1 MKRLLC
7 MMAAWLLAWTMVL
20 PVALADEGDKKSGD
34 FTYRLKGNG
43 TAVITGYEG
52 TSVEVFVPRMVDG
65 YTVTEI
71 GENAFSAVES
81 GYGKIITLPDTITVI
96 GDRAFEKC
104 KASVINIS
112 DSVQSI
118 GDFAFQSCENIQ
130 TVSIPAGV
138 ERIGTGAFARCSSI
152 KEFYVDSQN
161 AVYATIDG
169 VLYNKQKKELVV
181 FPQGEYSRKKASIP
195 SGIESIAS
203 YAFVGMENYS
213 FNLPDTIKT
222 IGDYAFANITF
233 AHPKTGIQLPAA
245 LEHIGNH
252 AFEGAK
258 LELVKFGSNLK
269 TIGDYA
275 FSYAWMYTDSERGR
289 KEYTYHTYWYR
300 DLILPD
306 SIQTIG
312 EAAFQGIYGLRNIDL
327 SKTQIRIIEPRTF
340 MNVHSAWSTS
350 FLDISYGETTI
361 LLPSSVQEIKEEAF
375 FKAELGDIKM
385 ENAELENI
393 GERAFA
399 EIDMGRIDFIGVKI
413 KEIKEEAFLKAK
425 TGSIEIESVEIIGER
440 AFANADTSDIT
451 IGSVKM
457 IGERAFEN
465 ASSSIYINSV
475 EVISNAAFYDGSGS
489 VHIENDL
496 KEIGDQAFYGR
507 KMYQDFIFPSTVTT
521 IGSEVFKDA
530 RELKTITIPASV
542 ERIGEDLC
550 NKAKVVLEVEKGS
563 YAEMYALENG
573 YQIKREANTDTSW
586 LNN

>member
-1 MKRLLC
+1 MKRFLRVTLGVVLVLLLT
-7 MMAAWLLAWTMVL
+7 MAVAMAA
-20 PVALADEGDKKSGD
+20 EGDKKSGA
-34 FTYRLKGNG
+34 FSYRLKGNG
-43 TAVITGYEG
+43 TAVITGYDGANED
-52 TSVEVFVPRMVDG
+52 VYVPRMVDG

-71 GENAFSAVES
+71 GENALSSV
-81 GYGKIITLPDTITVI
+81 GKHIITLPDTITVI
-96 GDRAFEKC
+96 GNQAFQGC
-104 KASVINIS
+104 KASVIIIP

-118 GDFAFQSCENIQ
+118 GDFAFQSCSNIQ
-130 TVSIPAGV
+130 TVSIPASV
-138 ERIGTGAFARCSSI
+138 ERIGTGAFSYCSSI
-152 KEFYVDSQN
+152 KEYYVDSQN

-181 FPQGEYSRKKASIP
+181 FPQGEYSQKKASIP

-203 YAFVGMENYS
+203 YAFVGMENYY

-233 AHPKTGIQLPAA
+233 SYPETGIQLPAA

-258 LELVKFGSNLK
+258 LKLVKFGSNLK

-275 FSYAWMYTDSERGR
+275 FSYAWMYTDSERG
-289 KEYTYHTYWYR
+289 KWEIIYQSYWYR

-306 SIQTIG
+306 SIQAIG
-312 EAAFQGIYGLRNIDL
+312 EAAFQGIHGLHNIDL
-327 SKTQIRIIEPRTF
+327 SKTQIKIIEPRTF
-340 MNVHSAWSTS
+340 MNVKSVWNK
-350 FLDISYGETTI
+350 DISYGDTTI

-385 ENAELENI
+385 ENAELESI
-393 GERAFA
+393 GKQAFA
-399 EIDMGRIDFIGVKI
+399 EVDMSNIDFSGVKI

-425 TGSIEIESVEIIGER
+425 TFHINIDDVKRIDER
-440 AFANADTSDIT
+440 AFANATTYDIH
-451 IGSVKM
+451 IGNVEM
-457 IGERAFEN
+457 IGEQAFAN
-465 ASSSIYINSV
+465 ASIETISIGDNV
-475 EVISNAAFYDGSGS
+475 
-489 VHIENDL
+489 
-496 KEIGDQAFYGR
+496 KEIGDQAFYNCNFR
-507 KMYQDFIFPSTVTT
+507 QKVFTLPSTVAT

-530 RELKTITIPASV
+530 SGLETITIPASV

-550 NKAKVVLEVEKGS
+550 NKANVVLEVEKGS

-573 YQIKREANTDTSW
+573 YQIKREENADTSW

>member
-1 MKRLLC
+1 MKRFLRITLGVVLVLLLT
-7 MMAAWLLAWTMVL
+7 MAVAMAA
-20 PVALADEGDKKSGD
+20 EGDKKSGA
-34 FTYRLKGNG
+34 FSYRLKGNG

-52 TSVEVFVPRMVDG
+52 TSEEVFVPRMVDG

-96 GDRAFEKC
+96 GDKAFEEC
-104 KASVINIS
+104 KASVINIP

-118 GDFAFQSCENIQ
+118 GDFAFQSCSNIQ
-130 TVSIPAGV
+130 TVSIPASV
-138 ERIGTGAFARCSSI
+138 ERIGTGAFARCPSI

-181 FPQGEYSRKKASIP
+181 FPQGEYSQKKVSIP

-233 AHPKTGIQLPAA
+233 SHPKTCIQLPAA

-275 FSYAWMYTDSERGR
+275 FAYAWIYTDSERGR
-289 KEYTYHTYWYR
+289 NEYAYKNYWYR

-312 EAAFQGIYGLRNIDL
+312 EAAFQGLTGLHNIDL

-340 MNVHSAWSTS
+340 MNVHSARSTS
-350 FLDISYGETTI
+350 FLDIYYGETTI

-375 FKAELGDIKM
+375 FKAELEDIKM
-385 ENAELENI
+385 ENAELESI
-393 GERAFA
+393 GKQAFA
-399 EIDMGRIDFIGVKI
+399 EVDMFHIDFSGVKI

-425 TGSIEIESVEIIGER
+425 TYDINIDDVERIGER
-440 AFANADTSDIT
+440 AFANATTVDDIH
-451 IGSVKM
+451 IVNVEM
-457 IGERAFEN
+457 IGEQAFAN
-465 ASSSIYINSV
+465 ASTRISIGDNV
-475 EVISNAAFYDGSGS
+475 
-489 VHIENDL
+489 
-496 KEIGDQAFYGR
+496 KEIGDQAFYNCNFGGQ
-507 KMYQDFIFPSTVTT
+507 KVFTLSSTVTT
-521 IGSEVFKDA
+521 IGAEVFKDA
-530 RELKTITIPASV
+530 SGLETITIPASV

-550 NKAKVVLEVEKGS
+550 NKANVVLEVEKGS

-573 YQIKREANTDTSW
+573 YQIKREENADTSW

>member
-1 MKRLLC
+1 MR
-7 MMAAWLLAWTMVL
+7 AI
-20 PVALADEGDKKSGD
+20 KKNGD

-52 TSVEVFVPRMVDG
+52 TSEEVFVPRMVDG

-104 KASVINIS
+104 QASVINIS

-118 GDFAFQSCENIQ
+118 GDFAFQSCGAIS
-130 TVSIPAGV
+130 TISIPASV
-138 ERIGTGAFARCSSI
+138 ERIGTGAFVNCFTLG
-152 KEFYVDSQN
+152 EFYVDSQN
-161 AVYATIDG
+161 SVYATIEG
-169 VLYNKQKKELVV
+169 VLYNKQKKELVA
-181 FPQGEYSRKKASIP
+181 FPSYAYWGESSIP
-195 SGIESIAS
+195 SGIESIAP
-203 YAFVGMENYS
+203 YAFVDKNNRS

-233 AHPKTGIQLPAA
+233 SKTETGIQMPDA

-252 AFEGAK
+252 AFEGAD
-258 LELVKFGSNLK
+258 LGLVKFGSNLK
-269 TIGDYA
+269 TIGDYTFA
-275 FSYAWMYTDSERGR
+275 NARILTDLSSWKGIYGSYYE
-289 KEYTYHTYWYR
+289 R

-312 EAAFQGIYGLRNIDL
+312 EAAFQGLTGLHSIDL

-340 MNVHSAWSTS
+340 MNVNY
-350 FLDISYGETTI
+350 DKYGGNI
-361 LLPSSVQEIKEEAF
+361 LLPASVQEVKEEAF
-375 FKAELGDIKM
+375 FKAKGYDVKM
-385 ENAELENI
+385 ENAEIENI
-393 GERAFA
+393 GKRAFA
-399 EIDMGRIDFIGVKI
+399 EVELYDIDFTGVKI
-413 KEIKEEAFLKAK
+413 KEIKEEAFSKAE
-425 TGSIEIESVEIIGER
+425 TGSINIDDVE
-440 AFANADTSDIT
+440 
-451 IGSVKM
+451 M

-465 ASSSIYINSV
+465 SDMDGIYIDNVGIISERAFENASVPIYINSV
-475 EVISNAAFYDGSGS
+475 EVIQNAAFYDGSGS

-507 KMYQDFIFPSTVTT
+507 EMYQDFIFPSTVTT

-530 RELKTITIPASV
+530 RGLKTITIPASV
-542 ERIGEDLC
+542 EKIGKDFC
-550 NKAKVVLEVEKGS
+550 DKVNVVLEVEKGS